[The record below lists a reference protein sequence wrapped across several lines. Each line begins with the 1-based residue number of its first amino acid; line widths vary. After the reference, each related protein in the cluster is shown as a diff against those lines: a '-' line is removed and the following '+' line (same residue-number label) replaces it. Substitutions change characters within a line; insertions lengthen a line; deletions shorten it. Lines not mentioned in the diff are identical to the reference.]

1 MTRDVIPD
9 MEMPDPSPLP
19 NPAERDAAIAAM
31 RLEWEDLRAQI
42 MEWNEE
48 LPEDEEAED
57 ARKRTA
63 LLRDFFARHRAALLA
78 AGVQNEQLD
87 LTELEADLAR
97 FLHSDASYHD
107 AEEKL
112 LQMAAIKADQE
123 QALTVT
129 LLGHFE
135 SLEKIPPE
143 EWDAMTEDERETLG
157 ATLAHFRANREGM
170 LGALPIAIRREW
182 ENRLPPE

>member
-1 MTRDVIPD
+1 
-9 MEMPDPSPLP
+9 METPDPTPLP
-19 NPAERDAAIAAM
+19 DPAEQAAAIAAM
-31 RLEWEDLRAQI
+31 REEWQELRAQI
-42 MEWNEE
+42 TEWNEE

-57 ARKRTA
+57 AKRRTA

-78 AGVQNEQLD
+78 TGVQNEQLD

-112 LQMAAIKADQE
+112 LQMTAMKAEKE

-135 SLEKIPPE
+135 SLENISPE
-143 EWDAMTEDERETLG
+143 EWDAMSEDERGPLET
-157 ATLAHFRANREGM
+157 TLAHFRANREAM
-170 LGALPIAIRREW
+170 LSVLPIELRREW
-182 ENRLPPE
+182 EGRLPPE

>member
-1 MTRDVIPD
+1 MAD
-9 MEMPDPSPLP
+9 METPDPSPLP
-19 NPAERDAAIAAM
+19 DPAAREAAGAAM
-31 RLEWEDLRAQI
+31 RREWEELRAQI
-42 MEWNEE
+42 VEWNKE
-48 LPEDEEAED
+48 LPEEEKPED
-57 ARKRTA
+57 ARRRTA
-63 LLRDFFARHRAALLA
+63 LLRDFFARHRPALLA

-112 LQMAAIKADQE
+112 LQMTAIKAEQE

-129 LLGHFE
+129 LLGHLE

-143 EWDAMTEDERETLG
+143 EWDAMTDDEREQLET
-157 ATLAHFRANREGM
+157 TLAHFRQNREAM
-170 LGALPIAIRREW
+170 LGVLPIALRHEW
-182 ENRLPPE
+182 ERRLGPQ